1 MNALDQLT
9 DRELSEVFAVEVAGW
24 EIAHFNHPTY
34 GRIGYKVQEEL
45 QDDVGWE
52 FPGFATSADAVLP
65 FLERMCFFT
74 AGREPHLDG
83 KPWYVAV
90 AATEEEGQL
99 NSGLAPTFAR
109 AACIALIKAKR
120 AEATP

>member
-9 DRELSEVFAVEVAGW
+9 DRELSNVFAVELAGW
-24 EIAHFNHPTY
+24 SCDALN
-34 GRIGYKVQEEL
+34 R
-45 QDDVGWE
+45 
-52 FPGFATSADAVLP
+52 FATSADAVLP

-90 AATEEEGQL
+90 AATEEEGPL

-120 AEATP
+120 AEASR